1 VSDTGLTSRAAKKP
15 GFFYG
20 YVIVA
25 ACFLIMVVMHGA
37 FNSFGVFFT
46 PLENEFNCTRAVLSG
61 ANSVAFIVMGVS
73 ALLLGMLSDRF
84 GPRLILTLSGILFGA
99 GYMLMSQVSAIW
111 QIYFFLSLAG
121 IGLSAADIIPLA
133 TVVRWFVRK
142 RGTLSGVM
150 KVGTGLGMMTV
161 PFISSLLID
170 AYGWSNSYLFLGIAV
185 LVAVVPLSQLVRR
198 DPREMG
204 LLPDGDEKPTDS
216 YVSLDEEGLSF
227 PEALKTRQL
236 WMVCAF
242 YMAVVYCGMTNLT
255 HIVPYAEG
263 LDIPKTTAAGLVSTY
278 GAVSMGGR
286 IVMGFLGDRLGH
298 KRAIV
303 FCLIIAVVGMAW
315 LQAANE
321 LWMLY
326 LFAAVYGFSY
336 GGFFTLISPLIAGL
350 FGTRSQG
357 SLLGIVIFSGTLGGS
372 IGMTLSGYIFD
383 VTGSYTIA
391 FILLLG
397 LVILGLVNMLL
408 IKPITK
414 GTANDQPG

>member
-1 VSDTGLTSRAAKKP
+1 MSDTDFTTRAAKKP
-15 GFFYG
+15 RIFYG
-20 YVIVA
+20 YVVVA
-25 ACFLIMVVMHGA
+25 ACFLVMVVMHGA

-46 PLENEFNCTRAVLSG
+46 PLESEFNCTRAVLSG

-73 ALLLGMLSDRF
+73 AMLLGMLSDRF
-84 GPRLILTLSGILFGA
+84 GPRLILTISGILFGA
-99 GYMLMSQVSAIW
+99 GYMLMSQVSDIW
-111 QIYFFLSLAG
+111 QIYLFLALAG

-142 RGTLSGVM
+142 RGTMSGIM

-161 PFISSLLID
+161 PYISSLLIK

-185 LVAVVPLSQLVRR
+185 LIAVVPLSQLVRR

-204 LLPDGDEKPTDS
+204 LLPDGDVKTANS
-216 YVSLDEEGLSF
+216 NISLDEEGLSLLQ
-227 PEALKTRQL
+227 ALKTRQL

-255 HIVPYAEG
+255 HLVPYAEG
-263 LDIPKTTAAGLVSTY
+263 LGITNTTAASLVSTY

-286 IVMGFLGDRLGH
+286 LVTGFLGDRLGH
-298 KRAIV
+298 KRTMVIC
-303 FCLIIAVVGMAW
+303 FIIAVVGMAW

-326 LFAAVYGFSY
+326 LFAAVYGFSH

-357 SLLGIVIFSGTLGGS
+357 SLLGIVILSGTIGGS

-391 FILLLG
+391 FIILLG
-397 LVILGLVNMLL
+397 LVIFGLVNMLL
-408 IKPITK
+408 IKPIVK
-414 GTANDQPG
+414 GTSNDRSG

>member
-1 VSDTGLTSRAAKKP
+1 
-15 GFFYG
+15 
-20 YVIVA
+20 
-25 ACFLIMVVMHGA
+25 MVVMHGA

-46 PLENEFNCTRAVLSG
+46 PLETEFNCTRAVLSG

-99 GYMLMSQVSAIW
+99 GYMLMSQVNAIW

-142 RGTLSGVM
+142 RGTLSGIM

-161 PFISSLLID
+161 PFISSLLIE
-170 AYGWSNSYLFLGIAV
+170 AYGWSTSYLILGITV
-185 LVAVVPLSQLVRR
+185 LVAVAPLSQLVRR

-204 LLPDGDEKPTDS
+204 LLPDGDEKTPDS
-216 YVSLDEEGLSF
+216 KISLTEEGLSF
-227 PEALKTRQL
+227 LEALKTRQL

-242 YMAVVYCGMTNLT
+242 YMAIVYCGMTNLT
-255 HIVPYAEG
+255 HLVPYAEG
-263 LDIPKTTAAGLVSTY
+263 LDIPKTTAASLVSTY
-278 GAVSMGGR
+278 GAVSMSGR

-298 KRAIV
+298 KRAMVI
-303 FCLIIAVVGMAW
+303 CLIIAVVGMSW
-315 LQAANE
+315 LQAADQ

-326 LFAAVYGFSY
+326 LFAAVYGFSH

-357 SLLGIVIFSGTLGGS
+357 SLLGIVIFSGTVGGS
-372 IGMTLSGYIFD
+372 IGMTLSGYIYD

-397 LVILGLVNMLL
+397 LVIFGLINMLL
-408 IKPITK
+408 IKPIIK
-414 GTANDQPG
+414 GPSDERSGSN

>member
-1 VSDTGLTSRAAKKP
+1 MSDTNFTSRATKKP
-15 GFFYG
+15 RFFYG
-20 YVIVA
+20 YVVVA
-25 ACFLIMVVMHGA
+25 ACFLVMVVMHGA

-46 PLENEFNCTRAVLSG
+46 PLETEFNCTRAVLSG

-73 ALLLGMLSDRF
+73 AMLLGILSDRF
-84 GPRLILTLSGILFGA
+84 GPRLILTLSGILFGI
-99 GYMLMSQVSAIW
+99 GYMLMSQVSTIW

-121 IGLSAADIIPLA
+121 IGLSAADIVPLA

-142 RGTLSGVM
+142 RGTMSGIM

-161 PFISSLLID
+161 PFISSLLIG

-326 LFAAVYGFSY
+326 LFAAVYGFSH

-350 FGTRSQG
+350 FGTKSQG
-357 SLLGIVIFSGTLGGS
+357 SLLGVVIFSGTLGGS
-372 IGMTLSGYIFD
+372 IGMTLSGYIYD
-383 VTGSYTIA
+383 ITRNYTIA
-391 FILLLG
+391 FILMLG
-397 LVILGLVNMLL
+397 LVLFALVNILL
-408 IKPITK
+408 IKPIVK
-414 GTANDQPG
+414 GATNDQPG

>member
-1 VSDTGLTSRAAKKP
+1 MSDTDFTSRAAKKP
-15 GFFYG
+15 RIFYG
-20 YVIVA
+20 YVVVA
-25 ACFLIMVVMHGA
+25 ACFLVMVVMHGA

-46 PLENEFNCTRAVLSG
+46 PLETEFNCTRAVLSG

-73 ALLLGMLSDRF
+73 AMLLGMLSDRI
-84 GPRLILTLSGILFGA
+84 GPRLILTISGILFAA
-99 GYMLMSQVSAIW
+99 GYMLMSQVNAIW
-111 QIYFFLSLAG
+111 QIYLYLALAG

-142 RGTLSGVM
+142 RGTLSGIM

-161 PFISSLLID
+161 PFITSLLIK
-170 AYGWSNSYLFLGIAV
+170 AYGWSTSYLILGIAV
-185 LVAVVPLSQLVRR
+185 LVAVVPLSQLVKR

-204 LLPDGDEKPTDS
+204 LLPDGDEKTADS
-216 YVSLDEEGLSF
+216 NVSLTEEGLSL

-242 YMAVVYCGMTNLT
+242 YMAIVYCGMTNLT

-263 LDIPKTTAAGLVSTY
+263 LGITNTVAASLVSTY

-286 IVMGFLGDRLGH
+286 LIMGFLGDRLGH
-298 KRAIV
+298 KRTMMIC
-303 FCLIIAVVGMAW
+303 FIIAVVGMAW
-315 LQAANE
+315 LQAADE

-326 LFAAVYGFSY
+326 LFAAVYGFSH

-357 SLLGIVIFSGTLGGS
+357 SLLGIVIFSGTIGGS

-391 FILLLG
+391 FIILLG
-397 LVILGLVNMLL
+397 LVIFGLVNMML
-408 IKPITK
+408 IKPIAK
-414 GTANDQPG
+414 GTTNDQPG